1 MNLEK
6 QCLDASMPLRLTGR
20 GVQHVFEQPLQI
32 ADGPVRRDA
41 QLLVGLIEAI
51 HPDGRIAERFRTGR
65 VPAAKR
71 RKGDV
76 LLCEMQAIRAELIGT
91 GIGLVGVIQV
101 RADERIEQRGQAGM
115 LGIRQQHRRAE
126 VRDGD
131 HANMR
136 FA

>member
-41 QLLVGLIEAI
+41 QLLEWLIEAI

-65 VPAAKR
+65 VPPAKR
-71 RKGDV
+71 RKDDV
-76 LLCEMQAIRAELIGT
+76 FLLRDASDPG
-91 GIGLVGVIQV
+91 
-101 RADERIEQRGQAGM
+101 RADRHED
-115 LGIRQQHRRAE
+115 RAC
-126 VRDGD
+126 RCGSGPC
-131 HANMR
+131 
-136 FA
+136 